1 MSQFLG
7 KKDLVYIY
15 SESQS
20 KSSSITVG
28 IFNQYGLVLGG
39 KQEEGGR
46 GEGGGGA
53 RAFRIPYF
61 LPGLVVTV

>member
-46 GEGGGGA
+46 GEGGGGLEPFA
-53 RAFRIPYF
+53 SRTFSLAW
-61 LPGLVVTV
+61 L